1 MNLSRILRFL
11 NKMLPK
17 KITISRIVQAW
28 IFIFSCCIPFF
39 WLENPKAQEVAANA
53 QQNQDSTTNQATN
66 EAGQVASYFYSVPK
80 NPGKDKEAAGIFLKS
95 VTDHI
100 IQNRGIQDFYQIPQS
115 ENSWLETI
123 LATDRQ
129 WHQELEKLEKEY
141 RASFSTFV
149 NDKSGTNSNSILI
162 KQYSKAINKLQ
173 SEIDIIRRQIVQINV
188 DQQIYIS
195 NLRNIPLISLVAVKM
210 PFTAE
215 IAAVGSNGEDL
226 LSKSIFRNIEEPVL
240 AHLTNLHSKKLNV
253 PFQNGNIRITFLY
266 PENITRFDDE
276 ANEYV
281 YLFQR
286 VEGFPFSQGITSVE
300 NRGEKNLK
308 IEIFKNDPDIETFLN
323 SENVGD
329 QRLLNWLKKELAY
342 QKVNNDY
349 TLKTINTRISYFT
362 MFRNGLKDDIEIIM
376 KNISELEAK
385 RDSMD
390 QDNGNGSILKK
401 LAQTREAYENHYL
414 KREIKTYEKYTLEH
428 DVMFSSM
435 KNSKSKKGKS
445 ADNNNLILDSRI
457 AENIPISGRPVKDIF
472 SDILLSASQNRSINL
487 AAYRERVYR
496 ENIEQTHLVQ
506 GELEWNVEREEYKIL
521 KLTRGSVGS
530 RTQFVIHL
538 AKQTHLN
545 SKPSFPSPK
554 TGICNSEIFFS
565 QGKFTLNK
573 SARKDLSKA
582 ARCLRKYPTQRVLI
596 TGHTDPLKPNY
607 GEGSKLNNVQ
617 LGLRR
622 AEAIMISLTKDGF
635 DSGRFTITSVG
646 AKDPMSTGRSEKSL
660 RKNRRAQI
668 FSSPEI

>member
-226 LSKSIFRNIEEPVL
+226 LRKSIFRNIEEPVL
-240 AHLTNLHSKKLNV
+240 AHLTNLHSKKL
-253 PFQNGNIRITFLY
+253 T
-266 PENITRFDDE
+266 
-276 ANEYV
+276 
-281 YLFQR
+281 
-286 VEGFPFSQGITSVE
+286 
-300 NRGEKNLK
+300 
-308 IEIFKNDPDIETFLN
+308 
-323 SENVGD
+323 
-329 QRLLNWLKKELAY
+329 
-342 QKVNNDY
+342 
-349 TLKTINTRISYFT
+349 TI
-362 MFRNGLKDDIEIIM
+362 
-376 KNISELEAK
+376 
-385 RDSMD
+385 
-390 QDNGNGSILKK
+390 
-401 LAQTREAYENHYL
+401 
-414 KREIKTYEKYTLEH
+414 
-428 DVMFSSM
+428 
-435 KNSKSKKGKS
+435 
-445 ADNNNLILDSRI
+445 
-457 AENIPISGRPVKDIF
+457 P
-472 SDILLSASQNRSINL
+472 
-487 AAYRERVYR
+487 
-496 ENIEQTHLVQ
+496 
-506 GELEWNVEREEYKIL
+506 
-521 KLTRGSVGS
+521 
-530 RTQFVIHL
+530 
-538 AKQTHLN
+538 
-545 SKPSFPSPK
+545 
-554 TGICNSEIFFS
+554 
-565 QGKFTLNK
+565 
-573 SARKDLSKA
+573 
-582 ARCLRKYPTQRVLI
+582 
-596 TGHTDPLKPNY
+596 
-607 GEGSKLNNVQ
+607 
-617 LGLRR
+617 
-622 AEAIMISLTKDGF
+622 
-635 DSGRFTITSVG
+635 
-646 AKDPMSTGRSEKSL
+646 
-660 RKNRRAQI
+660 
-668 FSSPEI
+668 